1 MTPETVG
8 KLEEAFSMGFTDI
21 EACLFANIHK
31 DTLYAYCN
39 AHPEFSDRKEELK
52 NHPTLLAKR
61 NVIDGLRDGDQ
72 KISQWYLERK
82 APEFKNKQ
90 ELTADV
96 TATVNA
102 PTTIVIEAVG
112 SATTTAT

>member
-1 MTPETVG
+1 
-8 KLEEAFSMGFTDI
+8 MGFTDA
-21 EACLFANIHK
+21 EACLYADISK
-31 DTLYAYCN
+31 PTLYDYCKL
-39 AHPEFSDRKEELK
+39 HPDFSDRKEELK

-61 NVIDGLRDGDQ
+61 NIVEALRDNDQ
-72 KISQWYLERK
+72 KMSQWYLERK
-82 APEFKNKQ
+82 AQDFKNKQ